1 MHDTSTPGSETRLK
15 KPLRV
20 IRIDPDHPSSDA
32 IEQAAA
38 LIQNQG
44 VVVFPTQCLYGLA
57 ADAQNPL
64 AVKKI
69 FHIKHRP
76 ETNPLLILI
85 HSPMDL
91 EALVTHIPDTAHRL
105 MQALWPGSLTLV
117 FEAAPGVSDL
127 LTAGT
132 GKIGVRMPSH
142 PVARD
147 LVKAVGRPITGT
159 SANRSGTPG
168 CSRIKD
174 LPQDLLRAADLV
186 LDAGPLKGGTGSTI
200 LDITCDPPRILRS
213 GVIPIHCIQQVID
226 NSNDRKGTIDTAL
239 HKIH

>member
-1 MHDTSTPGSETRLK
+1 MHDTSTPGPEARLK

-32 IEQAAA
+32 IEQAAE
-38 LIQNQG
+38 LIQHQG

-57 ADAQNPL
+57 ADARDSL
-64 AVKKI
+64 AIKKI

-85 HSPMDL
+85 HSLMDL
-91 EALVTHIPDTAHRL
+91 EELVTHIPDTAHRL
-105 MQALWPGSLTLV
+105 MQAMWPGGLTLI

-132 GKIGVRMPSH
+132 GKIGVRIPSH
-142 PVARD
+142 PVARA
-147 LVKAVGRPITGT
+147 LVKASGRPVTGT
-159 SANRSGTPG
+159 SANLSGAPG
-168 CSRIKD
+168 CSQIKD
-174 LPQDLLRAADLV
+174 LPQNILQAADLV

-200 LDITCDPPRILRS
+200 LDITCDPFRILRS
-213 GVIPIHCIQQVID
+213 GAIPIHCIQRIID
-226 NSNDRKGTIDTAL
+226 KAGTIDTAA
-239 HKIH
+239 HKTN